1 MRKTNGL
8 DGLDMVGA
16 GRLSAENKD
25 LIGQVLTDEALA
37 KVMERHGCVRHKKLG
52 YMFTMDFIPGRL
64 NIHTGA
70 DDVVSGF
77 SWG

>member
-1 MRKTNGL
+1 MRKTNGS

-16 GRLSAENKD
+16 GRLSAEDKD

-37 KVMERHGCVRHKKLG
+37 KVMERHGRVRHKKPG
-52 YMFTMDFIPGRL
+52 CMFTMELNPGRI
-64 NIHTGA
+64 NIHTGV